1 MNTKRDIPTK
11 AQHLYEEAHEYH
23 GHPRVKHYKTRANRI
38 TRRAVHQAIKKL
50 QKINP

>member
-1 MNTKRDIPTK
+1 MNTKRNIPKK

-23 GHPRVKHYKTRANRI
+23 GQRRVAQYKTRANRI

-50 QKINP
+50 QKITE